1 MRYDQ
6 LTIDEMMMLKA
17 EPFAKSSDYQPP
29 GADVGQNLAL
39 MAHLCADYIGGLRTI
54 NQQVAKDSEIASL
67 IDQIQNKFQRCLPH
81 SISEL
86 MTQPGSK
93 TDAVSALSAKLAQ
106 IAKDSDDLDRAS
118 VRAAMADICSTHN
131 CTVDQLR
138 SLFIAKHSL
147 GPTDWAIKMHR
158 SLHENDQFIPLAGD
172 VIMLEATGDAVVL
185 EVLKVS
191 EDTIWC
197 EGVIGKYDRDE
208 LAQGRID
215 EAKYHGREVK
225 LGKPMKGDVKKY
237 KVYVRDPKTGNIKK
251 VSFGDT
257 GMEIKRD
264 DPKRRKNFRARHG
277 CGTSRASDRTKA
289 RYWSC
294 RMWSTKSVGDILKG
308 K

>member
-1 MRYDQ
+1 
-6 LTIDEMMMLKA
+6 
-17 EPFAKSSDYQPP
+17 
-29 GADVGQNLAL
+29 
-39 MAHLCADYIGGLRTI
+39 
-54 NQQVAKDSEIASL
+54 
-67 IDQIQNKFQRCLPH
+67 
-81 SISEL
+81 
-86 MTQPGSK
+86 
-93 TDAVSALSAKLAQ
+93 
-106 IAKDSDDLDRAS
+106 
-118 VRAAMADICSTHN
+118 
-131 CTVDQLR
+131 
-138 SLFIAKHSL
+138 
-147 GPTDWAIKMHR
+147 MHR